1 MLITDTL
8 TRAARQVSIRAPSSW
23 VTASSVEHMEIRDD
37 FLVDTAND
45 ILDRVDLPSPIGAQT
60 TITGTGVE
68 TYSLP
73 SDFKRLQRDNLAV
86 YDTLYDAGAI
96 PITSDGAW
104 TELDQ
109 LGITGAQ
116 RYYRVTGYDGA
127 YSISFQ
133 TELATGNTVIVHYVT
148 NEWAALSGT
157 AKSTFTDPS
166 DVLLLP
172 NRLVETGIIWRWRER
187 KGLPFQDKYSEY
199 EVMLSRLINDSR
211 GRRVISLGNKKLVR
225 WQDRVPAFIP
235 DS

>member
-1 MLITDTL
+1 MLIADAL
-8 TRAARQVSIRAPSSW
+8 TRAARQCSIAAPSSW
-23 VTASSVEHMEIRDD
+23 LTASSMEYKEIRDD
-37 FLVDTAND
+37 FLVDTADD
-45 ILDRVDLPSPIGAQT
+45 ILDRVDLPSPIGGQT

-73 SDFKRLQRDNLAV
+73 SNFKRMQRDSLAA

-116 RYYRVTGYDGA
+116 RYYRITGYDGNF
-127 YSISFQ
+127 SISFQ

-148 NEWAALSGT
+148 NEWAALAGT
-157 AKSTFTDPS
+157 GKSSFTDAA

-172 NRLVETGIIWRWRER
+172 NRLVECGIIWRWRER
-187 KGLPFQDKYSEY
+187 RGFPFQEKYAEY
-199 EVMLSRLINDSR
+199 ETMLARLINDSR
-211 GRRVISLGNKKLVR
+211 GRRTVRMGPRKMVR